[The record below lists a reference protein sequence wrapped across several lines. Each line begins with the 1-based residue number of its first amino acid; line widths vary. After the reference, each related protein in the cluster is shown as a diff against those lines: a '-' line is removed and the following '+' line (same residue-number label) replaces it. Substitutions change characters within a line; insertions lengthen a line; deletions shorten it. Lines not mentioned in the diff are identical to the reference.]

1 MISRGNREDQTP
13 IKQSFC
19 ASLRRDAHWKCMI
32 LTLLIYGCL
41 SAIIWCRLAV
51 ITTITVS
58 YYGHRM
64 ANTHVSK
71 SKPCEDGY
79 IYIPIAFV
87 IMLYLVYLVECWH
100 SHTRLELKHKTDVN
114 AVYEKI
120 QQMQESIPI
129 IWWKALCY
137 HYIRKTR
144 HVTRYRNGDS
154 FTSTQVYYER
164 VNSHTAGSAFNFT
177 QCGIKDVS
185 ASLTGL
191 ENFPATKI
199 RFTKGY
205 SFLCSEAEYEFDEQR
220 NRFYRDNER
229 RDDYIETREGMDL
242 LNVNFKQYM
251 IAFRDP
257 DNLPWYVSH
266 VIFWV
271 ASFLLLSWPLR
282 VIIEYKTAYVH
293 YHVHKIFGSNYL
305 ENDIESTPMTRVNT
319 MGSSDLEVVLQ
330 NNHIAPSYSEAL
342 LMSSGRTI
350 GIADANG
357 NVTRT
362 KYGATR
368 SETFAALSSVAD
380 NKDSIRR
387 IRSGTAL
394 NFSPC
399 NSFCIVNGG
408 VVFENNHMQNDS
420 YANSRRKETRRSFVF
435 SRQNEFHSSLNSPTD
450 PLVYVNPSCDT
461 ARLLRPNS
469 EAERCHN
476 HDPLLYH
483 NNYVGITPAP
493 TRNYRCSEDTNTRH
507 VIPGDPPPDYQ
518 QALVM
523 QRPKTVPKGSQQPSL
538 PLPSTRIVI
547 EENAYLQS
555 VPNRRNYHTMME
567 TSL

>member
-1 MISRGNREDQTP
+1 MLFQQSP

-19 ASLRRDAHWKCMI
+19 RSLKRDAHWKCMI

-100 SHTRLELKHKTDVN
+100 CHTRLELKHKTDVHT
-114 AVYEKI
+114 VYEKI
-120 QQMQESIPI
+120 HQMQESIPI

-177 QCGIKDVS
+177 QCGMKDVS

-191 ENFPATKI
+191 EKFPATKI

-220 NRFYRDNER
+220 DRFYRENER
-229 RDDYIETREGMDL
+229 RDDYVDTREGMDL

-266 VIFWV
+266 VIFWI
-271 ASFLLLSWPLR
+271 ASFFLLSWPLR

-293 YHVHKIFGSNYL
+293 YHVQKVFGTNY
-305 ENDIESTPMTRVNT
+305 IEQDVEPTPIMRVNT
-319 MGSSDLEVVLQ
+319 MESSDLEVLLQ
-330 NNHIAPSYSEAL
+330 NNYIAPSYSEAL

-350 GIADANG
+350 EIPDANG
-357 NVTRT
+357 NVSRT

-368 SETFAALSSVAD
+368 SETFAALSSIASE
-380 NKDSIRR
+380 KESLRR

-394 NFSPC
+394 NILPC
-399 NSFCIVNGG
+399 RSFCIVNGG
-408 VVFENNHMQNDS
+408 VVFENNNMQNDN
-420 YANSRRKETRRSFVF
+420 YANSRRKETRRAFVF
-435 SRQNEFHSSLNSPTD
+435 SRQSVLDSSTYSPSD
-450 PLVYVNPSCDT
+450 SMVYLNPSCET
-461 ARLLRPNS
+461 ARLIRPESVQPESTDCVTVSNRGS
-469 EAERCHN
+469 C
-476 HDPLLYH
+476 
-483 NNYVGITPAP
+483 VGHASSSIRYSTHSDIVQSPF
-493 TRNYRCSEDTNTRH
+493 
-507 VIPGDPPPDYQ
+507 DPPPDYN
-518 QALVM
+518 QALAM
-523 QRPKTVPKGSQQPSL
+523 QQPKQNTNGSQRPHPNL
-538 PLPSTRIVI
+538 PRTRIVI
-547 EENAYLQS
+547 EENAHLQP
-555 VPNRRNYHTMME
+555 VPNRRNYHTIME

>member
-1 MISRGNREDQTP
+1 MLFQQSP

-19 ASLRRDAHWKCMI
+19 RSLKRDAHWKCMI

-100 SHTRLELKHKTDVN
+100 CHTRLELKHKTDVHT
-114 AVYEKI
+114 VYEKI
-120 QQMQESIPI
+120 HQMQESIPI

-177 QCGIKDVS
+177 QCGMKDVS

-191 ENFPATKI
+191 EKFPATKI

-220 NRFYRDNER
+220 DRFYRENER
-229 RDDYIETREGMDL
+229 RDDYVDTREGMDL

-266 VIFWV
+266 VIFWI
-271 ASFLLLSWPLR
+271 ASFFLLSWPLR

-293 YHVHKIFGSNYL
+293 YHVQKVFGTNY
-305 ENDIESTPMTRVNT
+305 IEQDVEPTPIMRVNT
-319 MGSSDLEVVLQ
+319 MESSDLEVLLQ
-330 NNHIAPSYSEAL
+330 NNYIAPSYSEAL

-350 GIADANG
+350 EIPDANG
-357 NVTRT
+357 NVSRT

-368 SETFAALSSVAD
+368 SETFAALSSIASE
-380 NKDSIRR
+380 KESLRR

-394 NFSPC
+394 NILPC
-399 NSFCIVNGG
+399 RSFCIVNGG
-408 VVFENNHMQNDS
+408 VVFENNNMQNDN
-420 YANSRRKETRRSFVF
+420 YANSRRKETRRAFVF
-435 SRQNEFHSSLNSPTD
+435 SRQSLLDSSTYSPSD
-450 PLVYVNPSCDT
+450 SMVYLNPSCET
-461 ARLLRPNS
+461 ARLIRPESVQPESTDCVTVSN
-469 EAERCHN
+469 RGNC
-476 HDPLLYH
+476 
-483 NNYVGITPAP
+483 VGHASSSIRYSTHSDIVQSPF
-493 TRNYRCSEDTNTRH
+493 
-507 VIPGDPPPDYQ
+507 DPPPDYN
-518 QALVM
+518 QALAM
-523 QRPKTVPKGSQQPSL
+523 QQPKQNTNGSQRPHPNL
-538 PLPSTRIVI
+538 PRTRIVI
-547 EENAYLQS
+547 EENAHLQP
-555 VPNRRNYHTMME
+555 VPNRRNYHTIME

>member
-1 MISRGNREDQTP
+1 MFFQQSP

-19 ASLRRDAHWKCMI
+19 RSLKRDAHWKCMI

-100 SHTRLELKHKTDVN
+100 CHTRLELKHKTDVHT
-114 AVYEKI
+114 VYEKI
-120 QQMQESIPI
+120 HQMQESIPI

-177 QCGIKDVS
+177 QCGMKDVS

-191 ENFPATKI
+191 EKFPATKI

-220 NRFYRDNER
+220 DRFYRENER
-229 RDDYIETREGMDL
+229 RDDYVDTREGMDL

-266 VIFWV
+266 VIFWI
-271 ASFLLLSWPLR
+271 ASFFLLSWPLR

-293 YHVHKIFGSNYL
+293 YHVQKVFGTNY
-305 ENDIESTPMTRVNT
+305 IEQDVEPTPIMRVNT
-319 MGSSDLEVVLQ
+319 MESSDLEVLLQ
-330 NNHIAPSYSEAL
+330 NNYIAPSYSEAL

-350 GIADANG
+350 EIPDANG
-357 NVTRT
+357 NVSRT

-368 SETFAALSSVAD
+368 SETFAALSSIASE
-380 NKDSIRR
+380 KESLRR

-394 NFSPC
+394 NILPC
-399 NSFCIVNGG
+399 RSFCIVNGG
-408 VVFENNHMQNDS
+408 VVFENNNMQNDN
-420 YANSRRKETRRSFVF
+420 YANSRRKETRRAFVF
-435 SRQNEFHSSLNSPTD
+435 SRQSVLDSSTYSPSD
-450 PLVYVNPSCDT
+450 SMVYLNPSCET
-461 ARLLRPNS
+461 ARLIRPESVQPESTDCVTVSN
-469 EAERCHN
+469 RGNC
-476 HDPLLYH
+476 
-483 NNYVGITPAP
+483 VGHASSSIRYSTHSDIVQSPF
-493 TRNYRCSEDTNTRH
+493 
-507 VIPGDPPPDYQ
+507 DPPPDYN
-518 QALVM
+518 QALAM
-523 QRPKTVPKGSQQPSL
+523 QQPKQNTNGSQRPHPNL
-538 PLPSTRIVI
+538 PRTRIVI
-547 EENAYLQS
+547 EENAHLQP
-555 VPNRRNYHTMME
+555 VPNRRNYHTIME

>member
-1 MISRGNREDQTP
+1 MFFQQSP

-19 ASLRRDAHWKCMI
+19 RSLKRDAHWKCMI

-100 SHTRLELKHKTDVN
+100 CHTRLELKHKTDVHT
-114 AVYEKI
+114 VYEKI
-120 QQMQESIPI
+120 HQMQESIPI

-177 QCGIKDVS
+177 QCGMKDVS

-191 ENFPATKI
+191 EKFPATKI

-220 NRFYRDNER
+220 DRFYRENER
-229 RDDYIETREGMDL
+229 RDDYVDTREGMDL

-266 VIFWV
+266 VIFWI
-271 ASFLLLSWPLR
+271 ASFFLLSWPLR

-293 YHVHKIFGSNYL
+293 YHVQKVFGTNY
-305 ENDIESTPMTRVNT
+305 IEQDVEPTPIMRVNT
-319 MGSSDLEVVLQ
+319 MESSDLEVLLQ
-330 NNHIAPSYSEAL
+330 NNYIAPSYSEAL

-350 GIADANG
+350 EIPDANG
-357 NVTRT
+357 NVSRT

-368 SETFAALSSVAD
+368 SETFAALSSIASE
-380 NKDSIRR
+380 KESLRR

-394 NFSPC
+394 NILPC
-399 NSFCIVNGG
+399 RSFCIVNGG
-408 VVFENNHMQNDS
+408 VVFENNNMQNDN
-420 YANSRRKETRRSFVF
+420 YANSRRKETRRAFVF
-435 SRQNEFHSSLNSPTD
+435 SRQSVLDSSTYSPSD
-450 PLVYVNPSCDT
+450 SMVYLNPSCET
-461 ARLLRPNS
+461 ARLIRPESVQPESTDCVTVSN
-469 EAERCHN
+469 RGNC
-476 HDPLLYH
+476 
-483 NNYVGITPAP
+483 VGHASSSIRYSTHSDIVQSPF
-493 TRNYRCSEDTNTRH
+493 
-507 VIPGDPPPDYQ
+507 DPPPDYN
-518 QALVM
+518 QALAM
-523 QRPKTVPKGSQQPSL
+523 QQPKQNTNGSQRLHPNL
-538 PLPSTRIVI
+538 PRTRIVI
-547 EENAYLQS
+547 EENAHLQP
-555 VPNRRNYHTMME
+555 VPNRRNYHTIME

>member
-1 MISRGNREDQTP
+1 MLCSFQQSP

-19 ASLRRDAHWKCMI
+19 KSLKRDAHWKCLI

-41 SAIIWCRLAV
+41 SAIVWCRLAV

-64 ANTHVSK
+64 SNTHVTK

-100 SHTRLELKHKTDVN
+100 CHTRLELKHKTDVQT
-114 AVYEKI
+114 VYEKI
-120 QQMQESIPI
+120 QKMQGSIPI

-177 QCGIKDVS
+177 QCGMKDAS
-185 ASLTGL
+185 ASLSGL
-191 ENFPATKI
+191 EKFPATKI

-229 RDDYIETREGMDL
+229 RDDYVETREGMDL

-266 VIFWV
+266 LIFWI

-293 YHVHKIFGSNYL
+293 YHVQKVFGTNYV
-305 ENDIESTPMTRVNT
+305 ENDIIPTPMMRVNT
-319 MGSSDLEVVLQ
+319 MGSSDLEVLLQ
-330 NNHIAPSYSEAL
+330 NNYIAPSYSEAL

-350 GIADANG
+350 QIPDANG
-357 NVTRT
+357 NISRA

-368 SETFAALSSVAD
+368 SETFAALSSVV
-380 NKDSIRR
+380 NEKDSSLRR

-394 NFSPC
+394 SILPC
-399 NSFCIVNGG
+399 HSFCIVNGG
-408 VVFENNHMQNDS
+408 IVFENNNMQNDN
-420 YANSRRKETRRSFVF
+420 YANSRPKEARRAFVF
-435 SRQNEFHSSLNSPTD
+435 SRQSEINSSVNSPTD
-450 PLVYVNPSCDT
+450 PLVYLNPSCDT
-461 ARLLRPNS
+461 ARLVRPMSDLAHSSDRDTLPFQNNCVGQASASIRHCPRFHDTDLRQLP
-469 EAERCHN
+469 C
-476 HDPLLYH
+476 
-483 NNYVGITPAP
+483 
-493 TRNYRCSEDTNTRH
+493 
-507 VIPGDPPPDYQ
+507 DPPPGYQ
-518 QALVM
+518 QALAM
-523 QRPKTVPKGSQQPSL
+523 QQPKKDTKEEHRPKG
-538 PLPSTRIVI
+538 PSTRARVI
-547 EENAYLQS
+547 TDENAHLQS
-555 VPNRRNYHTMME
+555 VPNRRNYHTIME

>member
-1 MISRGNREDQTP
+1 MLFQQSP

-19 ASLRRDAHWKCMI
+19 RSLKRDAHWKCMI

-51 ITTITVS
+51 ITNITVS

-100 SHTRLELKHKTDVN
+100 CHTRLELKHKTDVHT
-114 AVYEKI
+114 VYEKI
-120 QQMQESIPI
+120 HQMQESIPI

-177 QCGIKDVS
+177 QCGMKDVS

-191 ENFPATKI
+191 EKFPATKI

-220 NRFYRDNER
+220 DRFYRENER
-229 RDDYIETREGMDL
+229 RDDYVDTREGMDL

-266 VIFWV
+266 VIFWI
-271 ASFLLLSWPLR
+271 ASFFLLSWPLR

-293 YHVHKIFGSNYL
+293 YHVQKVFGTNY
-305 ENDIESTPMTRVNT
+305 IEQDVEPTPIMRVNT
-319 MGSSDLEVVLQ
+319 MESSDLEVLLQ
-330 NNHIAPSYSEAL
+330 NNYIAPSYSEAL

-350 GIADANG
+350 EIPDANG
-357 NVTRT
+357 NVSRT

-368 SETFAALSSVAD
+368 SETFAALSSIASE
-380 NKDSIRR
+380 KESLRR

-394 NFSPC
+394 NILPC
-399 NSFCIVNGG
+399 RSFCIVNGG
-408 VVFENNHMQNDS
+408 VVFENNNMQNDN
-420 YANSRRKETRRSFVF
+420 YANSRRKETRRAFVF
-435 SRQNEFHSSLNSPTD
+435 SRQSVLDSSTYSPSD
-450 PLVYVNPSCDT
+450 SMVYLNPSCET
-461 ARLLRPNS
+461 ARLIRPESVQPESTDCVTVSN
-469 EAERCHN
+469 RGNC
-476 HDPLLYH
+476 
-483 NNYVGITPAP
+483 VGHASSSI
-493 TRNYRCSEDTNTRH
+493 RCSTHSDI
-507 VIPGDPPPDYQ
+507 VQSPFDPPPDYN
-518 QALVM
+518 QALAM
-523 QRPKTVPKGSQQPSL
+523 QQPKQNTNGSQRPHPNL
-538 PLPSTRIVI
+538 PRTRIVI
-547 EENAYLQS
+547 EENAHLQP
-555 VPNRRNYHTMME
+555 VPNRRNYHTIME

>member
-1 MISRGNREDQTP
+1 MTSTENRLEQVP
-13 IKQSFC
+13 SKQSFC
-19 ASLRRDAHWKCMI
+19 GSLRRDAHWKCMI

-64 ANTHVSK
+64 ANTQVTS

-100 SHTRLELKHKTDVN
+100 CHTRLELKHKTDVQ

-177 QCGIKDVS
+177 HCGIKDVS

-229 RDDYIETREGMDL
+229 RDDYIETREGLDL

-266 VIFWV
+266 VIFWI

-293 YHVHKIFGSNYL
+293 YHVHKVFGTNYL
-305 ENDIESTPMTRVNT
+305 ENDTESTPITRVNT
-319 MGSSDLEVVLQ
+319 LGSSDLEVLIQ
-330 NNHIAPSYSEAL
+330 NNDIAPSYSEAL

-350 GIADANG
+350 GIPDANG

-368 SETFAALSSVAD
+368 SETFSALSSVGND
-380 NKDSIRR
+380 KDSLRR
-387 IRSGTAL
+387 IQSGTAL
-394 NFSPC
+394 NFPPC
-399 NSFCIVNGG
+399 NSFCIINGG
-408 VVFENNHMQNDS
+408 IVFENYSMQNDS
-420 YANSRRKETRRSFVF
+420 YATSRRSETRRAFVF
-435 SRQNEFHSSLNSPTD
+435 SRQNDLNSCPNSPTNS
-450 PLVYVNPSCDT
+450 LVYLNPSCGT
-461 ARLLRPNS
+461 ARLVRPDS
-469 EAERCHN
+469 SVTRSHN
-476 HDPLLYH
+476 RETLLYH
-483 NNYVGITPAP
+483 DHFVAHASAP
-493 TRNYRCSEDTNTRH
+493 VRHYRCSDNVNTRDL
-507 VIPGDPPPDYQ
+507 IPCDPPPDYH
-518 QALVM
+518 QALAM
-523 QRPKTVPKGSQQPSL
+523 QSPRRDPKGQTIL
-538 PLPSTRIVI
+538 PLPRTRIVL
-547 EENAYLQS
+547 EENTRLQS

>member
-1 MISRGNREDQTP
+1 MLCSFQQSP

-19 ASLRRDAHWKCMI
+19 KSLKRDAHWKCLI

-41 SAIIWCRLAV
+41 SAIVWCRLAV

-64 ANTHVSK
+64 SNTHVTK

-100 SHTRLELKHKTDVN
+100 CHTRLELKHKTDVQT
-114 AVYEKI
+114 VYEKI
-120 QQMQESIPI
+120 QKMQGSIPI

-177 QCGIKDVS
+177 QCGMKDAS
-185 ASLTGL
+185 ASLSGL
-191 ENFPATKI
+191 EKFPATKI

-229 RDDYIETREGMDL
+229 RDDYVETREGMDL

-266 VIFWV
+266 LIFWI

-293 YHVHKIFGSNYL
+293 YHVQKVFGTNYV
-305 ENDIESTPMTRVNT
+305 ENDIIPTPMMRVNT
-319 MGSSDLEVVLQ
+319 MGSSDLEVLLQ
-330 NNHIAPSYSEAL
+330 NNYIAPSYSEAL

-350 GIADANG
+350 EIPDANG
-357 NVTRT
+357 NISRA

-368 SETFAALSSVAD
+368 SETFAALSSVV
-380 NKDSIRR
+380 NEKDSSLRR

-394 NFSPC
+394 SILPC
-399 NSFCIVNGG
+399 HSFCIVNGG
-408 VVFENNHMQNDS
+408 IVFENNNMQNDN
-420 YANSRRKETRRSFVF
+420 YANSRRKEARTAFVF
-435 SRQNEFHSSLNSPTD
+435 SRQSEINSSVNSPTD
-450 PLVYVNPSCDT
+450 PLVYLNPSCDT
-461 ARLLRPNS
+461 ARLVRPMSDLAHSSDRDTLPFQNNCVGQASASIRHCPRFHDTDLRQLP
-469 EAERCHN
+469 C
-476 HDPLLYH
+476 
-483 NNYVGITPAP
+483 
-493 TRNYRCSEDTNTRH
+493 
-507 VIPGDPPPDYQ
+507 DPPPGYQ
-518 QALVM
+518 QALAM
-523 QRPKTVPKGSQQPSL
+523 QQPKKDTKEEHRPKG
-538 PLPSTRIVI
+538 PSTRARVI
-547 EENAYLQS
+547 TDENAHLQS
-555 VPNRRNYHTMME
+555 VPNRRNYHTIME

>member
-1 MISRGNREDQTP
+1 MLFQQSP

-19 ASLRRDAHWKCMI
+19 RSLKRDAHWKCMI

-100 SHTRLELKHKTDVN
+100 CHTRLELKHKTDVHT
-114 AVYEKI
+114 VYEKI
-120 QQMQESIPI
+120 HQMQESIPI

-177 QCGIKDVS
+177 QCGMKDVS

-191 ENFPATKI
+191 EKFPATKI

-220 NRFYRDNER
+220 DRFYRENER
-229 RDDYIETREGMDL
+229 RDDYVDTREGMDL

-266 VIFWV
+266 VIFWI
-271 ASFLLLSWPLR
+271 ASFFLLSWPLR

-293 YHVHKIFGSNYL
+293 YHVQKVFGTNY
-305 ENDIESTPMTRVNT
+305 IEQDVEPTPIMRVNT
-319 MGSSDLEVVLQ
+319 MESSDLEVLLQ
-330 NNHIAPSYSEAL
+330 NNYIAPSYSEAL

-350 GIADANG
+350 EIPDANG
-357 NVTRT
+357 NVSRT

-368 SETFAALSSVAD
+368 SETFAALSSIASE
-380 NKDSIRR
+380 KESLRR

-394 NFSPC
+394 NILPC
-399 NSFCIVNGG
+399 RSFCIVNGG
-408 VVFENNHMQNDS
+408 VVFENNNMQNDN
-420 YANSRRKETRRSFVF
+420 YANSRRKETRRAFVF
-435 SRQNEFHSSLNSPTD
+435 SRQSVLDSSTYSPSD
-450 PLVYVNPSCDT
+450 SMVYLNPSCET
-461 ARLLRPNS
+461 ARLIRPESVQPESTDCVTVSN
-469 EAERCHN
+469 RGNC
-476 HDPLLYH
+476 
-483 NNYVGITPAP
+483 VGHASSSIRYSTHSDIVQSPF
-493 TRNYRCSEDTNTRH
+493 
-507 VIPGDPPPDYQ
+507 DPPPDYN
-518 QALVM
+518 QALAM
-523 QRPKTVPKGSQQPSL
+523 QQPKQNTNGSQRLHPNL
-538 PLPSTRIVI
+538 PRTRIVI
-547 EENAYLQS
+547 EENAHLQP
-555 VPNRRNYHTMME
+555 VPNRRNYHTIME

>member
-1 MISRGNREDQTP
+1 
-13 IKQSFC
+13 
-19 ASLRRDAHWKCMI
+19 MI

-100 SHTRLELKHKTDVN
+100 CHTRLELKHKTDVHT
-114 AVYEKI
+114 VYEKI
-120 QQMQESIPI
+120 HQMQESIPI

-177 QCGIKDVS
+177 QCGMKDVS

-191 ENFPATKI
+191 EKFPATKI

-220 NRFYRDNER
+220 DRFYRENER
-229 RDDYIETREGMDL
+229 RDDYVDTREGMDL

-266 VIFWV
+266 VIFWI
-271 ASFLLLSWPLR
+271 ASFFLLSWPLR

-293 YHVHKIFGSNYL
+293 YHVQKVFGTNY
-305 ENDIESTPMTRVNT
+305 IEQDVEPTPIMRVNT
-319 MGSSDLEVVLQ
+319 MESSDLEVLLQ
-330 NNHIAPSYSEAL
+330 NNYIAPSYSEAL

-350 GIADANG
+350 EIPDANG
-357 NVTRT
+357 NVSRT

-368 SETFAALSSVAD
+368 SETFAALSSIASE
-380 NKDSIRR
+380 KESLRR

-394 NFSPC
+394 NILPC
-399 NSFCIVNGG
+399 RSFCIVNGG
-408 VVFENNHMQNDS
+408 VVFENNNMQNDN
-420 YANSRRKETRRSFVF
+420 YANSRRKETRRAFVF
-435 SRQNEFHSSLNSPTD
+435 SRQSVLDSSTYSPSD
-450 PLVYVNPSCDT
+450 SMVYLNPSCET
-461 ARLLRPNS
+461 ARLIRPESVQPESTDCVTVSN
-469 EAERCHN
+469 RGNC
-476 HDPLLYH
+476 
-483 NNYVGITPAP
+483 VGHASSSIRYSTHSDIVQSPF
-493 TRNYRCSEDTNTRH
+493 
-507 VIPGDPPPDYQ
+507 DPPPDYN
-518 QALVM
+518 QALAM
-523 QRPKTVPKGSQQPSL
+523 QQPKQNTNGSQRLHPNL
-538 PLPSTRIVI
+538 PRTRIVI
-547 EENAYLQS
+547 EENAHLQP
-555 VPNRRNYHTMME
+555 VPNRRNYHTIME

>member
-1 MISRGNREDQTP
+1 MVSRDNREEQSP

-19 ASLRRDAHWKCMI
+19 RSLKRDAHWKCMI

-100 SHTRLELKHKTDVN
+100 CHTRLELKHKTDVHT
-114 AVYEKI
+114 VYEKI
-120 QQMQESIPI
+120 HQMQESIPI

-177 QCGIKDVS
+177 QCGMKDVS

-191 ENFPATKI
+191 EKFPATKI

-220 NRFYRDNER
+220 DRFYRENER
-229 RDDYIETREGMDL
+229 RDDYVDTREGMDL

-266 VIFWV
+266 VIFWI
-271 ASFLLLSWPLR
+271 ASFFLLSWPLR

-293 YHVHKIFGSNYL
+293 YHVQKVFGTNY
-305 ENDIESTPMTRVNT
+305 IEQDVEPTPIMRVNT
-319 MGSSDLEVVLQ
+319 MESSDLEVLLQ
-330 NNHIAPSYSEAL
+330 NNYIAPSYSEAL

-350 GIADANG
+350 EIPDANG
-357 NVTRT
+357 NVSRT

-368 SETFAALSSVAD
+368 SETFAALSSIASE
-380 NKDSIRR
+380 KESLRR

-394 NFSPC
+394 NILPC
-399 NSFCIVNGG
+399 RSFCIVNGG
-408 VVFENNHMQNDS
+408 VVFENNNMQNDN
-420 YANSRRKETRRSFVF
+420 YANSRRKETRRAFVF
-435 SRQNEFHSSLNSPTD
+435 SRQSVLDSSTYSPSD
-450 PLVYVNPSCDT
+450 SMVYLNPSCET
-461 ARLLRPNS
+461 ARLIRPESVQPESTDCVTVSN
-469 EAERCHN
+469 RGNC
-476 HDPLLYH
+476 
-483 NNYVGITPAP
+483 VGHASSSIRYSTHSDIVQSPF
-493 TRNYRCSEDTNTRH
+493 
-507 VIPGDPPPDYQ
+507 DPPPDYN
-518 QALVM
+518 QALAM
-523 QRPKTVPKGSQQPSL
+523 QQPKQNTNGSQRPHPNL
-538 PLPSTRIVI
+538 PRTRIVI
-547 EENAYLQS
+547 EENAHLQP
-555 VPNRRNYHTMME
+555 VPNRRNYHTIME

>member
-1 MISRGNREDQTP
+1 MLCSFQQSP

-19 ASLRRDAHWKCMI
+19 KSLKRDAHWKCLI

-41 SAIIWCRLAV
+41 SAIVWCRLAV

-64 ANTHVSK
+64 SNTHVTK

-100 SHTRLELKHKTDVN
+100 CHTRLELKHKTDVQT
-114 AVYEKI
+114 VYEKI
-120 QQMQESIPI
+120 QKMQGSIPI

-177 QCGIKDVS
+177 QCGMKDAS
-185 ASLTGL
+185 ASLSGL
-191 ENFPATKI
+191 EKFPATKI

-229 RDDYIETREGMDL
+229 RDDYVETREGMDL

-266 VIFWV
+266 LIFWI

-293 YHVHKIFGSNYL
+293 YHVQKVFGTNYV
-305 ENDIESTPMTRVNT
+305 ENDIIPTPMMRVNT
-319 MGSSDLEVVLQ
+319 MGSSDLEVLLQ
-330 NNHIAPSYSEAL
+330 NNYIAPSYSEAL

-350 GIADANG
+350 EIPDANG
-357 NVTRT
+357 NISRA

-368 SETFAALSSVAD
+368 SETFAALSSVV
-380 NKDSIRR
+380 NEKDSSLRR

-394 NFSPC
+394 SILPC
-399 NSFCIVNGG
+399 HSFCIVNGG
-408 VVFENNHMQNDS
+408 IVFENNNMQNDN
-420 YANSRRKETRRSFVF
+420 YANSRPKEARRAFVF
-435 SRQNEFHSSLNSPTD
+435 SRQSEINSSVNSPTD
-450 PLVYVNPSCDT
+450 PLVYLNPSCDT
-461 ARLLRPNS
+461 ARLVRPMSDLAHSSDRDTLPFQNNCVGQASASIRHCPRFHDTDLRQLP
-469 EAERCHN
+469 C
-476 HDPLLYH
+476 
-483 NNYVGITPAP
+483 
-493 TRNYRCSEDTNTRH
+493 
-507 VIPGDPPPDYQ
+507 DPPPGYQ
-518 QALVM
+518 QALAM
-523 QRPKTVPKGSQQPSL
+523 QQPKKDTKEEHRPKG
-538 PLPSTRIVI
+538 PSTRARVI
-547 EENAYLQS
+547 TDENAHLQS
-555 VPNRRNYHTMME
+555 VPNRRNYHTIME

>member
-1 MISRGNREDQTP
+1 MLFQQSP

-19 ASLRRDAHWKCMI
+19 RSLKRDAHWKCMI

-100 SHTRLELKHKTDVN
+100 CHTRLELKHKTDVHT
-114 AVYEKI
+114 VYEKI
-120 QQMQESIPI
+120 HQMQESIPI

-177 QCGIKDVS
+177 QCGMKDVS

-191 ENFPATKI
+191 EKFPATKI

-220 NRFYRDNER
+220 DRFYRENER
-229 RDDYIETREGMDL
+229 RDDYVDTREGMDL

-266 VIFWV
+266 VIFWI
-271 ASFLLLSWPLR
+271 ASFFLLSWPLR

-293 YHVHKIFGSNYL
+293 YHVQKVFGTNY
-305 ENDIESTPMTRVNT
+305 IEQDVEPTPIMRVNT
-319 MGSSDLEVVLQ
+319 MESSDLEVLLQ
-330 NNHIAPSYSEAL
+330 NNYIAPSYSEAL

-350 GIADANG
+350 EIPDANG
-357 NVTRT
+357 NVSRT

-368 SETFAALSSVAD
+368 SETFAALSSIASE
-380 NKDSIRR
+380 KESLRR

-394 NFSPC
+394 NILPC
-399 NSFCIVNGG
+399 RSFCIVNGG
-408 VVFENNHMQNDS
+408 VVFENNNMQNDN
-420 YANSRRKETRRSFVF
+420 YANSRRKETRRAFVF
-435 SRQNEFHSSLNSPTD
+435 SRQSLLDSSTYSPSD
-450 PLVYVNPSCDT
+450 SMVYLNPSCET
-461 ARLLRPNS
+461 ARLIRPESVQPESTDCVTVSN
-469 EAERCHN
+469 RGNC
-476 HDPLLYH
+476 
-483 NNYVGITPAP
+483 VGHASSSIRYSTHSDIVQSPF
-493 TRNYRCSEDTNTRH
+493 
-507 VIPGDPPPDYQ
+507 DPPPDYN
-518 QALVM
+518 QALAM
-523 QRPKTVPKGSQQPSL
+523 QQPKQNTNGSQRLHPNL
-538 PLPSTRIVI
+538 PRTRIVI
-547 EENAYLQS
+547 EENAHLQP
-555 VPNRRNYHTMME
+555 VPNRRNYHTIME

>member
-1 MISRGNREDQTP
+1 
-13 IKQSFC
+13 
-19 ASLRRDAHWKCMI
+19 
-32 LTLLIYGCL
+32 
-41 SAIIWCRLAV
+41 
-51 ITTITVS
+51 
-58 YYGHRM
+58 M

-100 SHTRLELKHKTDVN
+100 CHTRLELKHKTDVHT
-114 AVYEKI
+114 VYEKI
-120 QQMQESIPI
+120 HQMHESIPI

-177 QCGIKDVS
+177 QCGMKDVS

-191 ENFPATKI
+191 EKFPATKI

-220 NRFYRDNER
+220 DRFYRENER
-229 RDDYIETREGMDL
+229 RDDYVDTREGMDL

-266 VIFWV
+266 VIFWI
-271 ASFLLLSWPLR
+271 ASFFLLSWPLR

-293 YHVHKIFGSNYL
+293 YHVKKVFGTNY
-305 ENDIESTPMTRVNT
+305 IEQDVEPTPIMRVNT
-319 MGSSDLEVVLQ
+319 MESSDLEVLLQ
-330 NNHIAPSYSEAL
+330 NNYIAPSYSEAL

-350 GIADANG
+350 EIPDANG
-357 NVTRT
+357 NVSRT

-368 SETFAALSSVAD
+368 SETFAALSSIASE
-380 NKDSIRR
+380 KESLRR

-394 NFSPC
+394 NILPC
-399 NSFCIVNGG
+399 RSFCIVNGG
-408 VVFENNHMQNDS
+408 VVFENNNMQNDN
-420 YANSRRKETRRSFVF
+420 YANSRRKETRRAFVF
-435 SRQNEFHSSLNSPTD
+435 SRQSLLDSSTYSPSD
-450 PLVYVNPSCDT
+450 SMVYLNPSCET
-461 ARLLRPNS
+461 ARLIRPESVQPESTDCVTVSNRGNCVGHASSSIRNS
-469 EAERCHN
+469 THSDNAQS
-476 HDPLLYH
+476 PF
-483 NNYVGITPAP
+483 
-493 TRNYRCSEDTNTRH
+493 
-507 VIPGDPPPDYQ
+507 DPPPDYN
-518 QALVM
+518 QALAM
-523 QRPKTVPKGSQQPSL
+523 QQPKQNTNGSQRPHPNL
-538 PLPSTRIVI
+538 PRTRIVI
-547 EENAYLQS
+547 EENVHLQP
-555 VPNRRNYHTMME
+555 VPNRRNYHTIME

>member
-1 MISRGNREDQTP
+1 MLCSFQQSP

-19 ASLRRDAHWKCMI
+19 KSLKRDAHWKCLI

-41 SAIIWCRLAV
+41 SAIVWCRLAV

-64 ANTHVSK
+64 ANTHVTK

-100 SHTRLELKHKTDVN
+100 CHTRLELKHKTDVQT
-114 AVYEKI
+114 VYEKI
-120 QQMQESIPI
+120 QKMQGSIPI

-177 QCGIKDVS
+177 QCGMKDAS
-185 ASLTGL
+185 ASLSGL
-191 ENFPATKI
+191 EKFPATKI

-229 RDDYIETREGMDL
+229 RDDYVETREGMDL

-266 VIFWV
+266 LIFWI

-293 YHVHKIFGSNYL
+293 YHVQKVFGTNYV
-305 ENDIESTPMTRVNT
+305 ENDIEPTPIMRVNT
-319 MGSSDLEVVLQ
+319 MGSSDLEVLLQ
-330 NNHIAPSYSEAL
+330 NNYIAPSYSEAL

-350 GIADANG
+350 EIPDANG
-357 NVTRT
+357 NVSRT

-368 SETFAALSSVAD
+368 SETFAALSSVI
-380 NKDSIRR
+380 NEKDSSLRR

-394 NFSPC
+394 SILPC

-408 VVFENNHMQNDS
+408 IVFENNNMQNDN
-420 YANSRRKETRRSFVF
+420 YANSRRKEARRAFVF
-435 SRQNEFHSSLNSPTD
+435 SRQSELNSSVNSLTD
-450 PLVYVNPSCDT
+450 PLVYLNLRCET
-461 ARLLRPNS
+461 ARLVRPMSDLAHSSDRDTLPFQNNCVGQASASIRHCPRFHDTDLRQLP
-469 EAERCHN
+469 C
-476 HDPLLYH
+476 
-483 NNYVGITPAP
+483 
-493 TRNYRCSEDTNTRH
+493 
-507 VIPGDPPPDYQ
+507 DPPPAYQ
-518 QALVM
+518 QALAM
-523 QRPKTVPKGSQQPSL
+523 QQPKKDTKEEHRPKGQ
-538 PLPSTRIVI
+538 STRARVI
-547 EENAYLQS
+547 PDENAHLQS
-555 VPNRRNYHTMME
+555 VPNRRNYHTIME

>member
-1 MISRGNREDQTP
+1 MVSRDNREEQSP

-19 ASLRRDAHWKCMI
+19 RSLKRDAHWKCMI

-100 SHTRLELKHKTDVN
+100 CHTRLELKHKTDVHT
-114 AVYEKI
+114 VYEKI
-120 QQMQESIPI
+120 HQMQESIPI

-177 QCGIKDVS
+177 QCGMKDVS

-191 ENFPATKI
+191 EKFPATKI

-220 NRFYRDNER
+220 DRFYRENER
-229 RDDYIETREGMDL
+229 RDDYVDTREGMDL

-266 VIFWV
+266 VIFWI
-271 ASFLLLSWPLR
+271 ASFFLLSWPLR

-293 YHVHKIFGSNYL
+293 YHVQKVFGTNY
-305 ENDIESTPMTRVNT
+305 IEQDVEPTPIMRVNT
-319 MGSSDLEVVLQ
+319 MESSDLEVLLQ
-330 NNHIAPSYSEAL
+330 NNYIAPSYSEAL

-350 GIADANG
+350 EIPDANG
-357 NVTRT
+357 NVSRT

-368 SETFAALSSVAD
+368 SETFAALSSIASE
-380 NKDSIRR
+380 KESLRR

-394 NFSPC
+394 NILPC
-399 NSFCIVNGG
+399 RSFCIVNGG
-408 VVFENNHMQNDS
+408 VVFENNNMQNDN
-420 YANSRRKETRRSFVF
+420 YANSRRKETRRAFVF
-435 SRQNEFHSSLNSPTD
+435 SRQSVLDSSTYSPSD
-450 PLVYVNPSCDT
+450 SMVYLNPSCET
-461 ARLLRPNS
+461 ARLIRPESVQPESTDCVTVSNRGNS
-469 EAERCHN
+469 
-476 HDPLLYH
+476 
-483 NNYVGITPAP
+483 VGHASSSIRYSTHSDIVQSPF
-493 TRNYRCSEDTNTRH
+493 
-507 VIPGDPPPDYQ
+507 DPPPDYN
-518 QALVM
+518 QALAM
-523 QRPKTVPKGSQQPSL
+523 QQPKQNTNGSQRPHPNL
-538 PLPSTRIVI
+538 PRTRIVI
-547 EENAYLQS
+547 EENAHLQP
-555 VPNRRNYHTMME
+555 VPNRRNYHTIME

>member
-1 MISRGNREDQTP
+1 MLFQQSP

-19 ASLRRDAHWKCMI
+19 RSLKRDAHWKCMI

-100 SHTRLELKHKTDVN
+100 CHTRLELKHKTDVHT
-114 AVYEKI
+114 VYEKI
-120 QQMQESIPI
+120 HQMQESIPI

-177 QCGIKDVS
+177 QCGMKDVS

-191 ENFPATKI
+191 EKFPATKI

-220 NRFYRDNER
+220 DRFYRENER
-229 RDDYIETREGMDL
+229 RDDYVDTREGMDL

-266 VIFWV
+266 VIFWI
-271 ASFLLLSWPLR
+271 ASFFLLSWPLR

-293 YHVHKIFGSNYL
+293 YHVQKVFGTNYIVQDV
-305 ENDIESTPMTRVNT
+305 EPTPIMRVNT
-319 MGSSDLEVVLQ
+319 MESSDLEVLLQ
-330 NNHIAPSYSEAL
+330 NNYIAPSYSEAL

-350 GIADANG
+350 EIPDANG
-357 NVTRT
+357 NVSRT

-368 SETFAALSSVAD
+368 SETFAALSSIASE
-380 NKDSIRR
+380 KESLRR

-394 NFSPC
+394 NILPC
-399 NSFCIVNGG
+399 RSFCIVNGG
-408 VVFENNHMQNDS
+408 VVFENNNMQNDN
-420 YANSRRKETRRSFVF
+420 YANSRRKETRRAFVF
-435 SRQNEFHSSLNSPTD
+435 SRQSVLDSSTYSPSD
-450 PLVYVNPSCDT
+450 SMVYLNPSCET
-461 ARLLRPNS
+461 ARLIRPESVQPESTDCVTVSN
-469 EAERCHN
+469 RGNC
-476 HDPLLYH
+476 
-483 NNYVGITPAP
+483 VGHASSSIRYSTHSDIVQSPF
-493 TRNYRCSEDTNTRH
+493 
-507 VIPGDPPPDYQ
+507 DPPPDYN
-518 QALVM
+518 QALAM
-523 QRPKTVPKGSQQPSL
+523 QQPKQNTNGSQRPHPNL
-538 PLPSTRIVI
+538 PRTRIVI
-547 EENAYLQS
+547 EENAHLQP
-555 VPNRRNYHTMME
+555 VPNRRNYHTIME